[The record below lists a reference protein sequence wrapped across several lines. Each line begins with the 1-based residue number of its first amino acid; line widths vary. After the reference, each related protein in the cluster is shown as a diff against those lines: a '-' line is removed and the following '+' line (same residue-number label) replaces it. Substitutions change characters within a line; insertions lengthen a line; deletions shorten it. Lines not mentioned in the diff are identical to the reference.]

1 MFDYADLVWGDKDNL
16 VLMDELQVLQN
27 KAAKIILDRPLQSSA
42 TEALSALKWLDL
54 YRRRNYHRCVHIW
67 KCVNGYTK
75 HCLDIRRCS
84 QIHSYNTR
92 NKNTIRLPKVKR
104 NWGKQRTNYQAVKDW
119 NDLDCD
125 TRNALTLTS
134 FKKKYIS
141 KFLT

>member
-1 MFDYADLVWGDKDNL
+1 MKHLLPQQARLLFYNSLVLPMFDYADLVWGDKDNL

-42 TEALSALKWLDL
+42 TEAMSAL
-54 YRRRNYHRCVHIW
+54 NICVHIW

-92 NKNTIRLPKVKR
+92 NKDTIRLPKVKR
-104 NWGKQRTNYQAVKDW
+104 NWGKQRTNYQALKD
-119 NDLDCD
+119 
-125 TRNALTLTS
+125 
-134 FKKKYIS
+134 
-141 KFLT
+141 